1 MCPAWVSSSSGTASG
16 SMVPRP
22 RFTRGK
28 KRATIAPGIRGPIP
42 GRASRALTMA
52 NRFRSHP
59 AFKQREIDA
68 LGRSDKVIEKVTMFA
83 APHETAHGTSRTLGD
98 VRLESA
104 KCAKADM
111 ISRYH
116 NRDFMSTRTRLKR
129 AAASSEASAVTCR
142 HREGHCVQAVTCA
155 AGAEASHRLHELAN

>member
-1 MCPAWVSSSSGTASG
+1 
-16 SMVPRP
+16 
-22 RFTRGK
+22 
-28 KRATIAPGIRGPIP
+28 
-42 GRASRALTMA
+42 
-52 NRFRSHP
+52 
-59 AFKQREIDA
+59 
-68 LGRSDKVIEKVTMFA
+68 MFA

-155 AGAEASHRLHELAN
+155 AGAEASHRLHELANVTGVTSRRIDGETAELCAPTRRWLTTGPDLRF